1 MHSMDT
7 QPHNRNEL
15 ARRAKDLYERCI
27 RERVE
32 ADGDNEGRF
41 VAIDV
46 DSGDYGVADDPL
58 VRAGAELRRRRPEAH
73 VYLMRVGRP
82 AAFRLGERS
91 LAARE

>member
-1 MHSMDT
+1 MDIELYER
-7 QPHNRNEL
+7 HDL

-32 ADGDNEGRF
+32 ADGSNEGRF

-46 DSGDYGVADDPL
+46 KSGDYEVAEGAL
-58 VRAGAELRRRRPEAH
+58 GAGAGLRRRRPEAS

-82 AAFRLGERS
+82 AAFRFGGRS
-91 LAARE
+91 LAVRE

>member
-1 MHSMDT
+1 MDT
-7 QPHNRNEL
+7 QPYDRDEL
-15 ARRAKDLYERCI
+15 ARRAKDLYERRI

-41 VAIDV
+41 VAVDV

-58 VRAGAELRRRRPEAH
+58 GAGAELRRRRPEAR

-82 AAFRLGERS
+82 AAFRLGGRS
-91 LAARE
+91 LTARE